1 MNESSR
7 YFNSRE
13 RAELGGSVVQVPT
26 ESNEV
31 IDTTMELGQI
41 LHIRKNTQ
49 LYGGTHK
56 GTRESNEQLGFRI
69 EN

>member
-1 MNESSR
+1 MNDSNR

-13 RAELGGSVVQVPT
+13 RAELGGSVVQLPS

-41 LHIRKNTQ
+41 LHIRKNTE
-49 LYGGTHK
+49 LYGSKRQSLTK
-56 GTRESNEQLGFRI
+56 EEMGFRI